1 MSILPTH
8 EVALVIDGAGYLGWT
23 DVSVERAIDTMVGSF
38 DLSLVSKEKTGAEDW
53 PINDGAEC
61 VIMIGDEVLI
71 TGYVDAVTRQI
82 SEEQRGIRVRGRDK
96 AADLVD
102 CSAINK
108 PGSWS
113 GQKLET
119 IARALAA
126 PFGISIDV
134 TSDTGAAFKK
144 FALQQGETVFAAI
157 DRMARYR
164 GLVAYS
170 AGDGTVRIGT
180 ADTGTRAGRVVEGVN
195 MKSAE
200 ATRDVSNRFSEYVV
214 KGQAAGDDH
223 RNGKA
228 VSQVKGTATDTGVKR
243 YRPLLVIGEEQSD
256 TASLVKRAKWEAAV
270 RSGRGQPLAVTV
282 PGWLTDAGKVW
293 QPGARAA
300 VEIPSC
306 NVSGDLLVESVRTF
320 RDGERGSVTDLALV
334 PPEAWT
340 QLAEPEESA
349 A

>member
-1 MSILPTH
+1 MSLLPPH
-8 EVALVIDGAGYLGWT
+8 EVALVIDGQGYLGWT
-23 DVSVERAIDTMVGSF
+23 SVSVERAIDAMVGSF
-38 DLSLVSKEKTGAEDW
+38 DLTLASKEKTGAEDW
-53 PINDGAEC
+53 PIADGAEC
-61 VIMIGDEVLI
+61 TIMIGSEVLI
-71 TGYVDAVTRQI
+71 TGYVDAVVRRLDDQ
-82 SEEQRGIRVRGRDK
+82 ERGIQVRGRDK

-102 CSAINK
+102 CSAVHK
-108 PGSWS
+108 PGSWA
-113 GQKLET
+113 GQKLEA

-126 PFGISIDV
+126 PFGVSIDV
-134 TSDTGAAFKK
+134 TGDTGAPFKK

-170 AGDGTVRIGT
+170 PGDGTVRIGS
-180 ADTGTRAGRVVEGVN
+180 ADTGKRTGRVVEGVN
-195 MKSAE
+195 VKSAE
-200 ATRDVSNRFSEYVV
+200 GTRDVSDRFSEYLV
-214 KGQAAGDDH
+214 KGQASGDDR

-228 VSQVKGTATDTGVKR
+228 VAQVKGTATDASVKR

-270 RSGRGQPLAVTV
+270 RAGRGQPLSVTV
-282 PGWLTDAGKVW
+282 PGWLTDEGKVW

-300 VEIPSC
+300 VDIPSC
-306 NVSGDLLVESVRTF
+306 RVSGDLLVESVRTF
-320 RDGERGSVTDLALV
+320 RDGERGTVTDLGLV

-340 QLAEPEESA
+340 QLAEPEEKA